1 MARLT
6 GALSYVINYI
16 IINDQMWTPLH
27 ARVHQALKDSLIL
40 PKEKQLLIAVS
51 GGQDSVCLLKLI
63 IDLKSKWGWNLA
75 IAHCDHGWASDIGI
89 AAHVQELANNWKIP
103 FYLKVAVTREETE
116 AAARQWRYQAL
127 IEIAQENEFTE
138 VVTGHTL
145 SDRAETVLYNL
156 IRGTGSDGL
165 SSLTWKRPLTNT
177 ISLVRPL
184 LKVSRAETL
193 AFCQQFQ
200 LPIWEDAVNANL
212 DYARNRI
219 RLQLLPYIKEHFNP
233 QVETTLW
240 QTSEVLKAESDY
252 LEAEAKKILE
262 IAINKDKTQLNR
274 DILKKIPLALQ
285 RRVIRQ
291 FLQEVSLRKPNFE
304 QIEAGVNL
312 INAPRRSRTSS
323 FPGNII
329 LEVEESYIITKQLS

>member
-1 MARLT
+1 
-6 GALSYVINYI
+6 
-16 IINDQMWTPLH
+16 MWTPLH